1 MGSCYNGHLYKR
13 VRSCHSATQSP
24 STPLPHLSG
33 SKNQILNNGAQSLP
47 DLPCPT
53 SPHLSRPPSHP
64 EPGSLCSHHNG
75 LLVAPPVLQVAL
87 ALGHLCC
94 AGKAFLGNSHCS
106 PLLTFKICAQMLP
119 SLTILFET
127 ATFLMS

>member
-1 MGSCYNGHLYKR
+1 M
-13 VRSCHSATQSP
+13 VHSAFQICPAHLTSHARP
-24 STPLPHLSG
+24 S
-33 SKNQILNNGAQSLP
+33 N
-47 DLPCPT
+47 
-53 SPHLSRPPSHP
+53 P
-64 EPGSLCSHHNG
+64 ELGSLCSLHNG

-106 PLLTFKICAQMLP
+106 PLLTFKMCPQMLP

-127 ATFLMS
+127 ATFLMSQHSLLYFL